1 VQVGGR
7 VRTYVPDQHRLQKI
21 DAKPP
26 VQAGRKFMSLTFL
39 LLSKNSESSN
49 ELRLA
54 LSSGT
59 NTRLLGECDSAQRL
73 LADITLLRP
82 SAAIVVL
89 SQDDPDREFALI
101 KELIASSPD
110 TAIITASRD
119 TSSALILRSMRSGA
133 HEFLQLPIVA
143 DEFRTVVDRIGELRL
158 AGEGASRKHGHVVAV
173 FSGKGGSG
181 VSFFATNLAA
191 AMNVPTLLADLNL
204 QAGDA
209 ASFLGIDA
217 KYSVADF
224 VHNRARLDDAL
235 ISSFI
240 TVHSSRLSLLAAPFE
255 AHEAEDIKPQDI
267 TEILHLLRQRFEC
280 IVLDLPHTFDPAT
293 VAALDLA
300 DDIVVVLT
308 LDIPGIRSTNR
319 AIKVFNRLGYAR
331 TKVHVV
337 VNRWSK
343 NIDVQL
349 EKVEAHLDEQM
360 IGLVPN
366 DYRKVMES
374 INLGQPLMESDPSS
388 KITVEIKRIATLV
401 SGGGNTSSTQARRG
415 LFRGMFGRQNPTGS
429 LHLTP
434 MMKA

>member
-1 VQVGGR
+1 
-7 VRTYVPDQHRLQKI
+7 
-21 DAKPP
+21 
-26 VQAGRKFMSLTFL
+26 MSLTFL

-49 ELRLA
+49 ELRVA

-59 NTRLLGECDSAQRL
+59 NTRLLGECDSPERL
-73 LADITLLRP
+73 LADVTLLRP
-82 SAAIVVL
+82 SAVIVVL
-89 SQDDPDREFALI
+89 SQDNPDKEFALI

-110 TAIITASRD
+110 TAVITASQD

-143 DEFRTVVDRIGELRL
+143 DEFRTVVDRIRELRL
-158 AGEGASRKHGHVVAV
+158 AGESTSKKHGHVVAV
-173 FSGKGGSG
+173 FSGKGGAG

-191 AMNVPTLLADLNL
+191 AMAGPTLLVDLNL

-224 VHNRARLDDAL
+224 VHNRARLDDSL

-280 IVLDLPHTFDPAT
+280 IVLDLPHTFDSAT

-300 DDIVVVLT
+300 DDIAVVLT
-308 LDIPGIRSTNR
+308 LDIPGIRATKR
-319 AIKVFNRLGYAR
+319 ALEVFERLDYR
-331 TKVHVV
+331 RDKVHVV

-343 NIDVQL
+343 HIDVQL
-349 EKVEAHLDEQM
+349 QKVEAHLGEQL
-360 IGLVPN
+360 IGFVPN
-366 DYRKVMES
+366 DYRKVMDS
-374 INLGQPLMESDPSS
+374 INLGHPLVQADPSS
-388 KITVEIKRIATLV
+388 KITAEIKRIAALV
-401 SGGGNTSSTQARRG
+401 SGNGHSPSAPLRKKLLG
-415 LFRGMFGRQNPTGS
+415 GMFGRQSPTS
-429 LHLTP
+429 PLDLSK
-434 MMKA
+434 MLEESS

>member
-1 VQVGGR
+1 
-7 VRTYVPDQHRLQKI
+7 
-21 DAKPP
+21 
-26 VQAGRKFMSLTFL
+26 MSLTFL
-39 LLSKNSESSN
+39 LLSNNSEASN
-49 ELRLA
+49 ELRVA
-54 LSSGT
+54 LSSGS
-59 NTRLLGECDSAQRL
+59 NTHLLGECDNPERL
-73 LADITLLRP
+73 LADVRLLRP

-89 SQDDPDREFALI
+89 SPDNPDKEFALI
-101 KELIASSPD
+101 KELIASSPG
-110 TAIITASRD
+110 TAVITASQD
-119 TSSALILRSMRSGA
+119 ISSALILRSMRSGA
-133 HEFLQLPIVA
+133 HEFLQLPVVA
-143 DEFRTVVDRIGELRL
+143 DEFRMVVERITELRL
-158 AGEGASRKHGHVVAV
+158 AGESSSSKHGHVVAV
-173 FSGKGGSG
+173 FSGKGGAG

-209 ASFLGIDA
+209 ASFLGIDP

-224 VHNRARLDDAL
+224 VHNRARLDDSL

-240 TVHSSRLSLLAAPFE
+240 TVHSSQLSLLAAPTE

-280 IVLDLPHTFDPAT
+280 LVLDLPHTFDSAT

-319 AIKVFNRLGYAR
+319 ALKVFNRLGYAK

-343 NIDVQL
+343 NIDVPL
-349 EKVEAHLDEQM
+349 EKVEAHLDERM

-366 DYRKVMES
+366 DYRKVMGS
-374 INLGQPLMESDPSS
+374 INLGQPLVESDPTS
-388 KITVEIKRIATLV
+388 KITVEIRRIATLV
-401 SGGGNTSSTQARRG
+401 SGGGDTSATQARKG
-415 LFRGMFGRQNPTGS
+415 LLRGMFGRQTPTGPLQLS
-429 LHLTP
+429 P
-434 MMKA
+434 MMDKA

>member
-1 VQVGGR
+1 
-7 VRTYVPDQHRLQKI
+7 
-21 DAKPP
+21 
-26 VQAGRKFMSLTFL
+26 MSLTFL
-39 LLSKNSESSN
+39 IFSKNSESSN
-49 ELRLA
+49 ELRVA
-54 LSSGT
+54 LSSAA
-59 NTRLLGECDSAQRL
+59 NSRVLGECDSQERL
-73 LADITLLRP
+73 LADVTLLRP

-89 SQDDPDREFALI
+89 SQDNPEREFELI
-101 KELIASSPD
+101 KKLVASSPD
-110 TAIITASRD
+110 TAVITASQD
-119 TSSALILRSMRSGA
+119 TSSSLILRSMRSGA
-133 HEFLQLPIVA
+133 DEFLQLPVVA
-143 DEFRTVVDRIGELRL
+143 DDFRTVMDRIRELSL
-158 AGEGASRKHGHVVAV
+158 AGESSSKKHGRVVAV
-173 FSGKGGSG
+173 FSGKGGAG

-191 AMNVPTLLADLNL
+191 AMHGPTLLADLNL

-209 ASFLGIDA
+209 ASFLGLEA

-240 TVHSSRLSLLAAPFE
+240 TVHSPGLSLLAAPLE

-280 IVLDLPHTFDPAT
+280 MVLDLPHTFDSAT

-300 DDIVVVLT
+300 DDIMVVLT

-319 AIKVFNRLGYAR
+319 AIKVFNRLGYPK

-343 NIDVQL
+343 NIDVPLQ
-349 EKVEAHLDEQM
+349 KVEAHLDEQM

-374 INLGQPLMESDPSS
+374 INLGRPLVENDPSS
-388 KITVEIKRIATLV
+388 KVTAEIRRIAALV
-401 SGGGNTSSTQARRG
+401 SGGGGDMSSTQARKG
-415 LFRGMFGRQNPTGS
+415 LLRGMFGRQTPTGS
-429 LHLTP
+429 LQLSP
-434 MMKA
+434 MMDKA